1 MKKRFLCLALVFAMA
16 ATQAVPVAAASRKQ
30 TVEAE
35 KSETQSKLSQ
45 AEDKVNDLESEKN
58 SLMGQINSTQ
68 QELVSIMAQINML
81 KDEITDKE
89 ADIKETQED
98 LKEAEADRDE
108 QYEQAMAASMIEQ
121 RYQKENEWLD
131 AMLTGNM
138 DKISAAMRELARFQ
152 LPGRFQSLRGA
163 QNIAIILNTLCR
175 KNIERAGVH
184 PAFIDQIARQFTGR
198 IDSCNE

>member
-1 MKKRFLCLALVFAMA
+1 MHDGEVLSSMKKRFLCLALVFAMA

-108 QYEQAMAASMIEQ
+108 QYESMKKRIQYLYENGGTDSWAQILLESNSIADMLSKIENNGKMYDYD
-121 RYQKENEWLD
+121 RD
-131 AMLTGNM
+131 ALEQL
-138 DKISAAMRELARFQ
+138 REVVQQVQDLEDQ
-152 LPGRFQSLRGA
+152 LMTEKAELEEA
-163 QNIAIILNTLCR
+163 
-175 KNIERAGVH
+175 
-184 PAFIDQIARQFTGR
+184 
-198 IDSCNE
+198 